1 MDIRTSVFWIIVGT
15 GVVTIIPRVVP
26 LVLLSRITLPEW
38 MNRWLGY
45 VTVAILA
52 ALLTQSVVL
61 SEGHIALS
69 PNNLAML
76 AVIPTLLVAIK
87 TRNLIMTV
95 VGGMITLALLRFV
108 MG

>member
-1 MDIRTSVFWIIVGT
+1 
-15 GVVTIIPRVVP
+15 
-26 LVLLSRITLPEW
+26 

-45 VTVAILA
+45 VTVAVLA
-52 ALLTQSVVL
+52 ALLTQSVIV

-69 PNNLAML
+69 PKNPALL

-87 TRNLIMTV
+87 TRNLIITV
-95 VGGMITLALLRFV
+95 VGGMIAMALLRFV